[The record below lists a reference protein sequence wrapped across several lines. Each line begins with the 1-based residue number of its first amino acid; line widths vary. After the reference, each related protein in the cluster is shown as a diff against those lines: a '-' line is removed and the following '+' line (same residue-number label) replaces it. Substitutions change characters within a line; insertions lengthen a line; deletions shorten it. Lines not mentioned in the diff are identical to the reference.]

1 MFEKIKTNKL
11 SFSVQT
17 ARKRKDSLFNLPAL
31 TSSTTNQGLSC
42 FVPKETATILRNVI
56 SIASNGNAGTSFYQ
70 SRDFTVL
77 QDAYAIRF
85 KNKELTASQY
95 LFFLAP
101 MQSLKNKFN
110 YANKAIWGKVKQEK
124 ISLPTLANG
133 NLALDYMESYMQEL
147 ERCKLEK
154 LETYLKTSGLKDCNL
169 TQQEKETLKRF
180 SLTTQ
185 QESDSMWR
193 EFKIKDLFRI
203 KSNPQLNKD
212 SFHFTPNGT
221 YPYFTRTCQ
230 NNGINGYVDYLDEK
244 HKIDGNS
251 LAVGMLGMRFF
262 YMKKDF
268 YAGQFTKTIYAK
280 FDGFNEKNAL
290 YFATSLNKA
299 QAVFQGVLV
308 RDFQKTLEN
317 YKIILPIN
325 SAGNPD
331 LGFIQDF
338 INALSKLAIK
348 DITLWCERKLSTNKT
363 YKTK

>member
-1 MFEKIKTNKL
+1 MEKEGKLFENQ
-11 SFSVQT
+11 V
-17 ARKRKDSLFNLPAL
+17 KDSYPYIVRSAFNNGIKGYVVENKDFLNPANTITFAQDTFIAFYQKESFFTGNNVKIL
-31 TSSTTNQGLSC
+31 KPISKNLSTNQSLFITTCLNKTLANLSWG
-42 FVPKETATILRNVI
+42 IG
-56 SIASNGNAGTSFYQ
+56 SGTHF
-70 SRDFTVL
+70 
-77 QDAYAIRF
+77 I
-85 KNKELTASQY
+85 KNIT
-95 LFFLAP
+95 F
-101 MQSLKNKFN
+101 
-110 YANKAIWGKVKQEK
+110 
-124 ISLPTLANG
+124 SLPTLANG

-185 QESDSMWR
+185 QDSDSMWR

-331 LGFIQDF
+331 LGFMQDF